1 MNKKANVQAAAI
13 TLSGREVADKILT
26 QVKDR
31 RTITYKELESYLPET
46 YVSSEEVDEI
56 IVRLREHG
64 VKLVAEGEI
73 IHEGPKEKTY
83 KLPRARGRKDSTRS
97 YFKELNKFGL
107 LTKQDEVRY
116 SSRMEEGYIQL
127 QHEILGTSGMLD
139 QLLEQCRAVE
149 DGEAHVDQIAKP
161 DIDSV
166 IDKRLYQRWKQG
178 FIRNFHKLG
187 ELNEQLREATR
198 RRNRTKEEERGL
210 EKLRDKI
217 HKKVM
222 NLSLQYEM
230 VKEYTERYKREIS
243 ELITM
248 ASRVEGLKAKAART
262 ASASASPEF
271 HEARTE
277 LRRAER
283 NFGRTVKETRE
294 SLARL
299 EQMEASI
306 LRARDRMIEGN
317 VRLVISIAKRYTN
330 RGLEFIDLI
339 AEGNCGLIKA
349 VEKFDYKKGYKFST
363 YATWWIKQAITRA
376 IADQSRTVRVPAHI
390 IDAINK
396 ITRVSRRFIQKH
408 GRMPAPHEVSHY
420 LPTFTEDKVKF
431 LTNIAQYHVSLD
443 KAIDDDNSSFVGD
456 FISDDKTPVPTYHA
470 ARSVLDN
477 RIDDALA
484 TLSKREETVLRLRF
498 GVNDG
503 VQRTLEEVGQIFNVT
518 RERIRQIEAKALKKL
533 RDPSRRKIFDPLKE
547 LLR

>member
-1 MNKKANVQAAAI
+1 MNKKTKVSEAEGAVLGKEIAE
-13 TLSGREVADKILT
+13 RILT
-26 QVKDR
+26 ELNER

-46 YVSSEEVDEI
+46 YVPSEEVDEI
-56 IVRLREHG
+56 IVRLRDKG
-64 VKLVAEGEI
+64 IKLISEGEDI
-73 IHEGPKEKTY
+73 LPDTQDKTY
-83 KLPRARGRKDSTRS
+83 KLPRVKGRKDSTRS

-107 LTKQDEVRY
+107 LTKEDEVRY
-116 SSRMEEGYIQL
+116 SRQMEEGYMEVQREVFSACGII
-127 QHEILGTSGMLD
+127 E
-139 QLLEQCRAVE
+139 QLLENCRQVE
-149 DGEAHVDQIAKP
+149 ATDLPIDQIAKP

-166 IDKRLYQRWKQG
+166 IDKKLYQRWRQG
-178 FIRNFHKLG
+178 FIRSAHKIA
-187 ELNEQLREATR
+187 EYNDQLREGTR
-198 RRNRTKEEERGL
+198 KRNRTREEEAGVADI
-210 EKLRDKI
+210 RDKL
-217 HKKVM
+217 HKKILV
-222 NLSLQYEM
+222 LSLQTEV
-230 VKEYTERYKREIS
+230 VKEFTDRYRKEIH
-243 ELITM
+243 ELIRM
-248 ASRVEGLKAKAART
+248 GNRYESLKAKMEKDP
-262 ASASASPEF
+262 ASVKENLQ
-271 HEARTE
+271 ELRNE

-283 NFGRTVKETRE
+283 NFGRTAEEARDSLKKVETAE
-294 SLARL
+294 KLIIQS
-299 EQMEASI
+299 
-306 LRARDRMIEGN
+306 RDRMIEGN

-408 GRMPAPHEVSHY
+408 GRMPIPNEVSHY
-420 LPTFTEDKVKF
+420 LPSFSEDKVKF

-470 ARSVLDN
+470 ARSVLDS

-498 GVNDG
+498 GVDDG

>member
-1 MNKKANVQAAAI
+1 MKKTKVQTSPELLRGKDIA
-13 TLSGREVADKILT
+13 GKILEAIGD
-26 QVKDR
+26 K

-56 IVRLREHG
+56 IVKLRENS
-64 VKLVAEGEI
+64 VKLVSEGDKVKDEQ
-73 IHEGPKEKTY
+73 KEKTY
-83 KLPRARGRKDSTRS
+83 KLPRVKGRKDSTRS

-107 LTKQDEVRY
+107 LTKDDEVRF
-116 SSRMEEGYIQL
+116 SRQMEEGYFEMQG
-127 QHEILGTSGMLD
+127 EIFTACGMVDELLGHCKEIEQGEKSVD
-139 QLLEQCRAVE
+139 QL
-149 DGEAHVDQIAKP
+149 AKP

-166 IDKRLYQRWKQG
+166 IDKKLYQRWKQS
-178 FIRNFHKLG
+178 FIRSTHKIA
-187 ELNEQLREATR
+187 EYNEQMRQMVK
-198 RRNRTKEEERGL
+198 RRNRTKDEEKEL
-210 EKLRDKI
+210 QKLRDKLY
-217 HKKVM
+217 KKILK
-222 NLSLQYEM
+222 LSLQTE
-230 VKEYTERYKREIS
+230 VTKEFVEHYKREIE
-243 ELITM
+243 ELVKMNTKT
-248 ASRVEGLKAKAART
+248 ENLKLRYAKD
-262 ASASASPEF
+262 SSLKEQYNDS
-271 HEARTE
+271 RTE

-283 NFGRTVKETRE
+283 NLGRTVD
-294 SLARL
+294 
-299 EQMEASI
+299 EANLSFENI
-306 LRARDRMIEGN
+306 RQIEKKIVAARDRMIEGN

-408 GRMPAPHEVSHY
+408 GRLPAPQEVAKY
-420 LPTFTEDKVKF
+420 LPTFSEDKVKF

-470 ARSVLDN
+470 ARSVLETKLGE
-477 RIDDALA
+477 ALG

-498 GVNDG
+498 GVDDG

>member
-1 MNKKANVQAAAI
+1 MNKKASVQEAAI
-13 TLSGREVADKILT
+13 SVRGREIADKIL
-26 QVKDR
+26 VELKDR
-31 RTITYKELESYLPET
+31 HTITYKELESHLPET

-56 IVRLREHG
+56 IVRLREHE
-64 VKLVAEGEI
+64 VKLVAEGEVVR
-73 IHEGPKEKTY
+73 EDAKEKTY
-83 KLPRARGRKDSTRS
+83 KLPRAKGRKDSTRS

-107 LTKQDEVRY
+107 LTKEDEIRH
-116 SSRMEEGYIQL
+116 SRQMEEGYIEL
-127 QHEILGTSGMLD
+127 QRETFGTCGMLD
-139 QLLEQCRAVE
+139 QLIAQCKEVE
-149 DGEAHVDQIAKP
+149 VGEMHVDQIAKP

-166 IDKRLYQRWKQG
+166 IDKKLYQRWKQG
-178 FIRNFHKLG
+178 FVRNIHKIK

-198 RRNRTKEEERGL
+198 RRSRTQEEEKAVSR
-210 EKLRDKI
+210 LREKI
-217 HKKVM
+217 HRRVIA
-222 NLSLQYEM
+222 LSLQPEI
-230 VKEYTERYKREIS
+230 VKEYTEHYKKEIGELSKMHRRTQTLKVKASKS
-243 ELITM
+243 E
-248 ASRVEGLKAKAART
+248 
-262 ASASASPEF
+262 SAGAEF
-271 HEARTE
+271 RDARTE
-277 LRRAER
+277 LHRAER
-283 NFGRTVKETRE
+283 NFGRTVEEAAE
-294 SLARL
+294 SYEKVRKI
-299 EQMEASI
+299 EQDI
-306 LRARDRMIEGN
+306 LRARDQMIEGN

-408 GRMPAPHEVSHY
+408 GRMPAPQEVSHF
-420 LPTFTEDKVKF
+420 LPSFTEDKVKF

-443 KAIDDDNSSFVGD
+443 KAIDDDASSFVGD

-470 ARSVLDN
+470 ARSVLDI

-498 GVNDG
+498 GVDDG

-533 RDPSRRKIFDPLKE
+533 RDPSKE

>member
-1 MNKKANVQAAAI
+1 MKKKTNNSPAAAPLRGKEI
-13 TLSGREVADKILT
+13 AEEILK
-26 QVKDR
+26 QLNDR
-31 RTITYKELESYLPET
+31 QTVTYKELETHLPET
-46 YVSSEEVDEI
+46 YVSSDEVDEI
-56 IVRLREHG
+56 IVRLRDGG
-64 VKLVAEGEI
+64 VMLVSDGE
-73 IHEGPKEKTY
+73 ERPEETKEKTG
-83 KLPRARGRKDSTRS
+83 KLPKVKGRKDSTRS

-107 LTKQDEVRY
+107 LTKEDEVKY
-116 SSRMEEGYIQL
+116 SKQMEEGYTAL
-127 QHEILGTSGMLD
+127 QREVFSAAGIVD
-139 QLLEQCRAVE
+139 QLIAHCNEVE
-149 DGEAHVDQIAKP
+149 IGDRPVDQIAKP

-166 IDKRLYQRWKQG
+166 LDKKLYLRWKQQ
-178 FIRNFHKLG
+178 FLRTTSKVA
-187 ELNEQLREATR
+187 EYNETIREASK
-198 RRNRTKEEERGL
+198 RRNRTKEEEETLVKLR
-210 EKLRDKI
+210 EKLYQKI
-217 HKKVM
+217 LT
-222 NLSLQYEM
+222 LSLQMEV
-230 VKEYTERYKREIS
+230 VKDYSDRYRREVE
-243 ELITM
+243 ELVKLDLQ
-248 ASRVEGLKAKAART
+248 SSKLKAKAENDSRVRN
-262 ASASASPEF
+262 EYQ
-271 HEARTE
+271 ELRNE

-283 NFGRTVKETRE
+283 NFGRPLEEART
-294 SLARL
+294 SLANISEIERL
-299 EQMEASI
+299 I
-306 LRARDRMIEGN
+306 LAARDHMIEGN

-408 GRMPAPHEVSHY
+408 GRLPGPNEIAHY
-420 LPTFTEDKVKF
+420 LPSFSEDKVKF

-443 KAIDDDNSSFVGD
+443 KSIDDDNSSFVGD

-470 ARSVLDN
+470 ARSVLETK
-477 RIDDALA
+477 IDDALG

-498 GVNDG
+498 GVDDG

-518 RERIRQIEAKALKKL
+518 RERIRQIEAKAIKKL

>member
-1 MNKKANVQAAAI
+1 MNKKTNVQESASNIRGVEIA
-13 TLSGREVADKILT
+13 EKILEHLDGR
-26 QVKDR
+26 K
-31 RTITYKELESYLPET
+31 TITYKELESHLPET

-56 IVRLREHG
+56 IVKLKEKG
-64 VKLVAEGEI
+64 VKLVAEGEVAR
-73 IHEGPKEKTY
+73 EEAKEKGY
-83 KLPRARGRKDSTRS
+83 KLPRVKGRKDSTRS

-107 LTKQDEVRY
+107 LTKQDEIRY
-116 SSRMEEGYIQL
+116 SRRMEEGYVEL
-127 QHEILGTSGMLD
+127 QNEIFGTAGMLD
-139 QLLEQCRAVE
+139 RLLEQCEEIEQGNLA
-149 DGEAHVDQIAKP
+149 VDQIARP

-166 IDKRLYQRWKQG
+166 IDKKLYQRWRQG
-178 FIRNFHKLG
+178 FIRHSHKLA
-187 ELNEQLREATR
+187 EYNEQLRNATR
-198 RRNRTKEEERGL
+198 RRNRTREEEKEL
-210 EKLRDKI
+210 SKLRDKI
-217 HKKVM
+217 HKKVVS
-222 NLSLQYEM
+222 LSLQNETI
-230 VKEYTERYKREIS
+230 KDYTEHYKREIRGLAKMNNRL
-243 ELITM
+243 EL
-248 ASRVEGLKAKAART
+248 LKTKADTDVSLKDQFQQTRT
-262 ASASASPEF
+262 D
-271 HEARTE
+271 
-277 LRRAER
+277 LRRTER
-283 NFGRTVKETRE
+283 NFGRTVDEAEE
-294 SLARL
+294 SFKRVRDT
-299 EQMEASI
+299 ERSI
-306 LRARDRMIEGN
+306 LTARDHMIEGN

-408 GRMPAPHEVSHY
+408 GRMPSPDEVAHH
-420 LPTFTEDKVKF
+420 LPTFNEDKVKF

-443 KAIDDDNSSFVGD
+443 KAIDDDSSSFVGD

-470 ARSVLDN
+470 ARSVLDS

-498 GVNDG
+498 GVDDG

>member
-1 MNKKANVQAAAI
+1 MKTKANVQSAAAR
-13 TLSGREVADKILT
+13 TRGRGIADKILEEL
-26 QVKDR
+26 KDR
-31 RTITYKELESYLPET
+31 RTITYKELEDHLPET

-56 IVRLREHG
+56 IVRLRENG
-64 VKLVAEGEI
+64 VKLVSESEALQEERR
-73 IHEGPKEKTY
+73 EKAY
-83 KLPRARGRKDSTRS
+83 KLPRVKGRKDSTRS

-107 LTKQDEVRY
+107 LTKEDEIRY
-116 SSRMEEGYIQL
+116 SREMETGYMEL
-127 QHEILGTSGMLD
+127 QREIFTTSGMLD
-139 QLLEQCRAVE
+139 QLLEQCREVE
-149 DGEAHVDQIAKP
+149 EADLAVDQLAKP

-166 IDKRLYQRWKQG
+166 IDKKLYQRWRQS
-178 FIRNFHKLG
+178 FIRAAHKLA
-187 ELNEQLREATR
+187 EYNRELREAVKR
-198 RRNRTKEEERGL
+198 RRRTREERAALAGL
-210 EKLRDKI
+210 REKIYR
-217 HKKVM
+217 KVLS
-222 NLSLQYEM
+222 LSLQSEL
-230 VKEYTERYKREIS
+230 VKEYAEHYKREIE
-243 ELITM
+243 ELSKM
-248 ASRVEGLKAKAART
+248 AHRVEVLKAKAA
-262 ASASASPEF
+262 ADPAVKSELQ
-271 HEARTE
+271 EARTE
-277 LRRAER
+277 MHRAER
-283 NFGRTVKETRE
+283 NFGRTVKEAEE

-299 EQMEASI
+299 EEAERTI

-408 GRMPAPHEVSHY
+408 GRMPSSTEVAHH
-420 LPTFTEDKVKF
+420 LPSFTEDKVKF

-443 KAIDDDNSSFVGD
+443 KSIDDDGSSFVGD
-456 FISDDKTPVPTYHA
+456 FISDEKTPVPTYHA
-470 ARSVLDN
+470 ARSVLDS

-498 GVNDG
+498 GVDDG

>member
-1 MNKKANVQAAAI
+1 MSKRKNNVQTSPVLVKGKAI
-13 TLSGREVADKILT
+13 ADKIL
-26 QVKDR
+26 QQLSDR

-46 YVSSEEVDEI
+46 FVSSEEVDEI

-64 VKLVAEGEI
+64 VKLVSEGEEVI
-73 IHEGPKEKTY
+73 VAESKDKSY
-83 KLPRARGRKDSTRS
+83 KLPRVKGRKDSTRS

-107 LTKQDEVRY
+107 LTKDDEVTY
-116 SSRMEEGYIQL
+116 SRQMEEGYVEL
-127 QHEILGTSGMLD
+127 QCEIFGTCGMLD
-139 QLLEQCRAVE
+139 QLLARCSDVE
-149 DGEAHVDQIAKP
+149 EGERPIDQIAKP

-166 IDKRLYQRWKQG
+166 IDKKLYQRWRQG
-178 FIRNFHKLG
+178 FLRNSHKLG
-187 ELNEQLREATR
+187 DYNSQLREAIR
-198 RRNRTKEEERGL
+198 RRNRTIEEEKL
-210 EKLRDKI
+210 AVKLRGRI
-217 HKKVM
+217 HKKIVF
-222 NLSLQYEM
+222 LSLQTEV
-230 VKEYTERYKREIS
+230 VKEFLDHYKREVR
-243 ELITM
+243 ELLNMDNT
-248 ASRVEGLKAKAART
+248 VEKLKVKSDGDDGTKVKMQELRT
-262 ASASASPEF
+262 D
-271 HEARTE
+271 

-283 NFGRTVKETRE
+283 NFGRTAEE
-294 SLARL
+294 AQDSLDRVTST
-299 EQMEASI
+299 EKSI
-306 LRARDRMIEGN
+306 LFARDRMIEGN

-408 GRMPAPHEVSHY
+408 GRLPGPEEVAHY
-420 LPTFTEDKVKF
+420 LPTFSEDKVKF

-470 ARSVLDN
+470 ARSVLDH

-498 GVNDG
+498 GVDDG

>member
-1 MNKKANVQAAAI
+1 MKKEMTTQQTVGA
-13 TLSGREVADKILT
+13 GRGNEIADKILK
-26 QVKDR
+26 QLQGRKA
-31 RTITYKELESYLPET
+31 ITYKELETFLPET
-46 YVSSEEVDEI
+46 YVSSDEVDEI
-56 IVRLREHG
+56 IVRLRENS
-64 VKLVAEGEI
+64 VKLVAEGEVAT
-73 IHEGPKEKTY
+73 EDSKDKPY
-83 KLPRARGRKDSTRS
+83 KLPRVKGRKDSTRS

-107 LTKQDEVRY
+107 LTKDDEIHF
-116 SSRMEEGYIQL
+116 SRQMEDGYMEL
-127 QHEILGTSGMLD
+127 QKVIFTTCGMLD
-139 QLLEQCRAVE
+139 NLIQSCREVEEGELSIDQL
-149 DGEAHVDQIAKP
+149 AKP

-166 IDKRLYQRWKQG
+166 IDKKLYQRWKQS
-178 FIRNFHKLG
+178 FIRNSHKIADFNDL
-187 ELNEQLREATR
+187 LREATR
-198 RRNRTKEEERGL
+198 RRNRTKDEEDSL
-210 EKLRDKI
+210 EKLRLKI
-217 HKKVM
+217 YKKIL
-222 NLSLQYEM
+222 NLSLQPEV
-230 VKEYTERYKREIS
+230 VKNYAEHYRREVDELKKMERKIEDLKEKLES
-243 ELITM
+243 SPELKD
-248 ASRVEGLKAKAART
+248 RVQETRT
-262 ASASASPEF
+262 A
-271 HEARTE
+271 

-283 NFGRTVKETRE
+283 NFGRTAE
-294 SLARL
+294 
-299 EQMEASI
+299 EAVQTIKSVHEIERTI
-306 LRARDRMIEGN
+306 LYARDRMIEGN

-408 GRMPAPHEVSHY
+408 GRMPAPQEVAHH
-420 LPTFTEDKVKF
+420 LPSFTEDKVKF

-477 RIDDALA
+477 KIDDALS

-498 GVNDG
+498 GVDDG

>member
-1 MNKKANVQAAAI
+1 MNKKANVQVAAVN
-13 TLSGREVADKILT
+13 LRGKEVADKILT

-31 RTITYKELESYLPET
+31 RSITYKELESYLPET

-56 IVRLREHG
+56 IVRIREQG
-64 VKLVAEGEI
+64 VKLVAEGEV

-83 KLPRARGRKDSTRS
+83 KLPRAKGRKDSTRS

-107 LTKQDEVRY
+107 LTKQDEVHY

-149 DGEAHVDQIAKP
+149 GGEAHVDQIAKP

-166 IDKRLYQRWKQG
+166 IDKRLYQRWKQS

-187 ELNEQLREATR
+187 ELNGQLREATR
-198 RRNRTKEEERGL
+198 RRNRTKEEEGNL

-222 NLSLQYEM
+222 NLSLQPDI

-248 ASRVEGLKAKAART
+248 ANRVEGLKSKAAS
-262 ASASASPEF
+262 SASASPEF
-271 HEARTE
+271 HEARTD

-283 NFGRTVKETRE
+283 NFGRTVEEAIE

-299 EQMEASI
+299 EQIEASI

-396 ITRVSRRFIQKH
+396 ITRVSRRFIQRH

-443 KAIDDDNSSFVGD
+443 KAIDDDASSFVGD

-470 ARSVLDN
+470 ARSVLDT

-498 GVNDG
+498 GVDDG

>member
-1 MNKKANVQAAAI
+1 MSKKVNLNTAAAI
-13 TLSGREVADKILT
+13 IRGKEIADKMLD
-26 QVKDR
+26 QLKDR
-31 RTITYKELESYLPET
+31 RTITYKQLESYLPET

-56 IVRLREHG
+56 IVRLKEHG
-64 VKLVAEGEI
+64 VALISESEI
-73 IHEGPKEKTY
+73 TREEAREKTY
-83 KLPRARGRKDSTRS
+83 KLPRAKGRKDSTRS

-107 LTKQDEVRY
+107 LTKADEVRY
-116 SSRMEEGYIQL
+116 SRQMEEGYVDL
-127 QHEILGTSGMLD
+127 QYEIWGTWGMLV
-139 QLLEQCRAVE
+139 QLLAQCGEVE
-149 DGEAHVDQIAKP
+149 IGEMHVDQIAKP

-166 IDKRLYQRWKQG
+166 IDKKLYQRWKQG
-178 FIRNFHKLG
+178 FIRNFHKLE
-187 ELNEQLREATR
+187 ELNEQLRETTR
-198 RRNRTKEEERGL
+198 KRNRTKEEEKAL
-210 EKLRDKI
+210 TKLRDKM
-217 HKKVM
+217 HKKIV
-222 NLSLQYEM
+222 NLSLQPD
-230 VKEYTERYKREIS
+230 VIKNYTGRYKREII
-243 ELITM
+243 ELTRM
-248 ASRVEGLKAKAART
+248 DNNLKAFKLKTAKTESAR
-262 ASASASPEF
+262 ADLQQI
-271 HEARTE
+271 RTD

-283 NFGRTVKETRE
+283 NFGRTVEE
-294 SLARL
+294 STESFERL
-299 EQMEASI
+299 RDTERRI

-408 GRMPAPHEVSHY
+408 GRLPAPQEVSHF
-420 LPTFTEDKVKF
+420 LPNFTEDKVKF

-443 KAIDDDNSSFVGD
+443 KAIDDDGSSFVGD

-470 ARSVLDN
+470 AKSVLDH

-498 GVNDG
+498 GVDDG

>member
-1 MNKKANVQAAAI
+1 MKKNKNNSPAAAPLRGKEI
-13 TLSGREVADKILT
+13 AEEILK
-26 QVKDR
+26 QLNDR
-31 RTITYKELESYLPET
+31 QTITYKELETHLPET
-46 YVSSEEVDEI
+46 YVSSDEVDEI
-56 IVRLREHG
+56 IVRLRDGG
-64 VKLVAEGEI
+64 VMLVSDGE
-73 IHEGPKEKTY
+73 ERPEESKEKTG
-83 KLPRARGRKDSTRS
+83 KLPKVKGRKDSTRS

-107 LTKQDEVRY
+107 LTKDDEVKY
-116 SSRMEEGYIQL
+116 SKQMEEGYSTL
-127 QHEILGTSGMLD
+127 QREIFSATGVVD
-139 QLLEQCRAVE
+139 QLILHCRE
-149 DGEAHVDQIAKP
+149 IETGERPVDQIAKP

-166 IDKRLYQRWKQG
+166 LDKKLYLRWKQQ
-178 FIRNFHKLG
+178 FLRTTAKVAEYNEMIREVTK
-187 ELNEQLREATR
+187 
-198 RRNRTKEEERGL
+198 RRNRTKEEEEALG
-210 EKLRDKI
+210 KFRDKLYQKI
-217 HKKVM
+217 LG
-222 NLSLQYEM
+222 LSLQMEV
-230 VKEYTERYKREIS
+230 VKDYSERYRREVE
-243 ELITM
+243 ELIKIDSQ
-248 ASRVEGLKAKAART
+248 ALKIKAKAETDSKVR
-262 ASASASPEF
+262 E
-271 HEARTE
+271 EYQELRNE

-283 NFGRTVKETRE
+283 NFGRPLDEARA
-294 SLARL
+294 SLAHVL
-299 EQMEASI
+299 EIEKVI
-306 LRARDRMIEGN
+306 LGARDHMIEGN

-408 GRMPAPHEVSHY
+408 GRLPGPNEIAHY
-420 LPTFTEDKVKF
+420 LPSFSEDKVKF

-443 KAIDDDNSSFVGD
+443 KSIDDDNSSFVGD

-470 ARSVLDN
+470 ARSVLETK
-477 RIDDALA
+477 IDDALG

-498 GVNDG
+498 GVDDG

-518 RERIRQIEAKALKKL
+518 RERIRQIEAKAIKKL

>member
-1 MNKKANVQAAAI
+1 MNKKANVQAAAVI
-13 TLSGREVADKILT
+13 LRGKEVADKIVAQL
-26 QVKDR
+26 KDR

-56 IVRLREHG
+56 IVKLKEHG
-64 VKLVAEGEI
+64 IKLVAEGEV

-83 KLPRARGRKDSTRS
+83 KLPRAKGRKDSTRS

-107 LTKQDEVRY
+107 LTKEDEIRY
-116 SSRMEEGYIQL
+116 SRRMEEGYVEL
-127 QHEILGTSGMLD
+127 QYEILGTSGMLD
-139 QLLEQCRAVE
+139 QLLEQCQDVE
-149 DGEAHVDQIAKP
+149 DGEIHVDQIAKP

-166 IDKRLYQRWKQG
+166 IDKKLYQRWKQS
-178 FIRNFHKLG
+178 FIRNFHKIR
-187 ELNEQLREATR
+187 ELNEQLRDATR
-198 RRNRTKEEERGL
+198 RRNRTKEKEKDLER
-210 EKLRDKI
+210 LRDKI

-222 NLSLQYEM
+222 NLSLQSEV

-243 ELITM
+243 ELIRM
-248 ASRVEGLKAKAART
+248 ASRVEELKAKAAKT
-262 ASASASPEF
+262 ASAKAEF
-271 HEARTE
+271 LEARTA

-283 NFGRTVKETRE
+283 NFGRTVEGAKK
-294 SLARL
+294 SLVRL
-299 EQMEASI
+299 RQIEANI
-306 LRARDRMIEGN
+306 LRGRDRMIEGN

-443 KAIDDDNSSFVGD
+443 KAIDDDASSFVGD

-470 ARSVLDN
+470 ARSVLDT
-477 RIDDALA
+477 RIDSALA

-498 GVNDG
+498 GVDDG

>member
-1 MNKKANVQAAAI
+1 MNKKTKVIESGAAVDGKAI
-13 TLSGREVADKILT
+13 AEHILSELNE
-26 QVKDR
+26 R
-31 RTITYKELESYLPET
+31 RTVTYKELESYLPET
-46 YVSSEEVDEI
+46 YVPSEEVDEI
-56 IVRLREHG
+56 IVRLRDKG
-64 VKLVAEGEI
+64 IKLVSEGEEI
-73 IHEGPKEKTY
+73 TADTLDKGY
-83 KLPRARGRKDSTRS
+83 KLPRVKGRKDSTRS

-107 LTKQDEVRY
+107 LTKEDEVRY
-116 SSRMEEGYIQL
+116 SRQMEEGYAEVQREVFSACGIVEL
-127 QHEILGTSGMLD
+127 
-139 QLLEQCRAVE
+139 LLENCKQVE
-149 DGEAHVDQIAKP
+149 STDLPIDQISKP

-166 IDKRLYQRWKQG
+166 IDKKLYQRWRQN
-178 FIRNFHKLG
+178 FIRSTHKIT
-187 ELNEQLREATR
+187 EYNDQLREATR
-198 RRNRTKEEERGL
+198 KRNRTKEEEA
-210 EKLRDKI
+210 EVAAIRDKL
-217 HKKVM
+217 HKKILT
-222 NLSLQYEM
+222 LSLQTEM
-230 VKEYTERYKREIS
+230 IKEFTDRHHRQID
-243 ELITM
+243 ELIKM
-248 ASRVEGLKAKAART
+248 DDRLEHLKAKQEKDPVSVKENLQELRN
-262 ASASASPEF
+262 
-271 HEARTE
+271 E
-277 LRRAER
+277 LRRTER
-283 NFGRTVKETRE
+283 NFGLTVEETRE
-294 SLARL
+294 SIKKINSAERL
-299 EQMEASI
+299 IVQS
-306 LRARDRMIEGN
+306 RDRMIEGN

-408 GRMPAPHEVSHY
+408 GRMPIPNEVAHY
-420 LPTFTEDKVKF
+420 LPSFSEDKVKF

-456 FISDDKTPVPTYHA
+456 FISDDKTPVPTFHA
-470 ARSVLDN
+470 ARSVLDT

-498 GVNDG
+498 GVDDG

-518 RERIRQIEAKALKKL
+518 RERIRQIEAKAIKKL

>member
-13 TLSGREVADKILT
+13 SVRGKEIADKIL
-26 QVKDR
+26 VELKDR
-31 RTITYKELESYLPET
+31 RTITYKELESHLPET

-56 IVRLREHG
+56 IVRLRENG
-64 VKLVAEGEI
+64 VKLVAEGEVAR
-73 IHEGPKEKTY
+73 EEAKEKTY
-83 KLPRARGRKDSTRS
+83 KLPRAKGRKDSTRS

-107 LTKQDEVRY
+107 LTKQDEIRY
-116 SSRMEEGYIQL
+116 SRQMEEGYIEL
-127 QHEILGTSGMLD
+127 QREAFGTCGMLD
-139 QLLEQCRAVE
+139 QLIEQCKEVE
-149 DGEAHVDQIAKP
+149 TGEVHVDHIAKP

-166 IDKRLYQRWKQG
+166 IDKKLYQRWKQS
-178 FIRNFHKLG
+178 FVRNVQKLE

-198 RRNRTKEEERGL
+198 RRNRTQQEEKAVT
-210 EKLRDKI
+210 KLRERI
-217 HKKVM
+217 HRRVTSF
-222 NLSLQYEM
+222 SLHSEI
-230 VKEYTERYKREIS
+230 VKEYTERYKKEIG
-243 ELITM
+243 ELSKM
-248 ASRVEGLKAKAART
+248 DRRVQTLKAKASKSV
-262 ASASASPEF
+262 SAKAEF
-271 HEARTE
+271 RDARTE

-283 NFGRTVKETRE
+283 NFGRTVKEASE
-294 SLARL
+294 SYERVRGI
-299 EQMEASI
+299 EQSI

-408 GRMPAPHEVSHY
+408 GRMPAPQEVSHF
-420 LPTFTEDKVKF
+420 LPSFTEDKVKF

-443 KAIDDDNSSFVGD
+443 KAIDDDASSFVGD

-470 ARSVLDN
+470 ARSVLDT

-498 GVNDG
+498 GVDDG